1 MNVSGFQASAK
12 VFCPMPDVE
21 TYRLRLW
28 NIKGIRRKD
37 G

>member
-1 MNVSGFQASAK
+1 MNVFRLQASAK
-12 VFCPMPDVE
+12 VFCSLPDVE

-28 NIKGIRRKD
+28 SIKEIRRKD